1 MKLASTG
8 KYGIESRGG
17 TNVVDADPEPDPE
30 LLILMIDRMVR
41 IEPVGEPACERS
53 GSVTERSK
61 ASLLSTLA

>member
-1 MKLASTG
+1 MA
-8 KYGIESRGG
+8 